1 MSTAHI
7 PRRPSPPTRPRG
19 PRCKGGASSLL
30 RLSATPLP
38 RLPAGADVAVWLE
51 RSLELMAQ
59 ADTDWAPDEACPSMI
74 TRLEPSFT
82 SPTHAGG
89 R

>member
-1 MSTAHI
+1 
-7 PRRPSPPTRPRG
+7 
-19 PRCKGGASSLL
+19 
-30 RLSATPLP
+30 
-38 RLPAGADVAVWLE
+38 
-51 RSLELMAQ
+51 MAQ

-82 SPTHAGG
+82 LPTHAGG

>member
-1 MSTAHI
+1 MSTAQS
-7 PRRPSPPTRPRG
+7 PRRLSRPTRPAG
-19 PRCKGGASSLL
+19 PSCKGGASSLL
-30 RLSATPLP
+30 RLSATSLP

-74 TRLEPSFT
+74 TRLEPSFV
-82 SPTHAGG
+82 SGAQPRG

>member
-1 MSTAHI
+1 
-7 PRRPSPPTRPRG
+7 
-19 PRCKGGASSLL
+19 L

-38 RLPAGADVAVWLE
+38 RLPAGAEVAVWLE

-59 ADTDWAPDEACPSMI
+59 ADTDWAPDETCPSMI
-74 TRLEPSFT
+74 TRLEPT
-82 SPTHAGG
+82 SDSRTHAGG

>member
-1 MSTAHI
+1 
-7 PRRPSPPTRPRG
+7 
-19 PRCKGGASSLL
+19 L

-59 ADTDWAPDEACPSMI
+59 ADTDWAPDQTCPSMI
-74 TRLEPSFT
+74 TRLEPSFV
-82 SPTHAGG
+82 SRTHPGG